1 MNLNL
6 VQHVGCL
13 CGSVRKDSFDFSDAK
28 ANVNMQSNK
37 VTLDDT
43 VSVTIRHFSGL
54 SMLLSKTSVSKSV
67 CSSGFSPL
75 NCSEE
80 HKWELF
86 GLLGAQNEIQLPKWV
101 CVAVNVVIQ

>member
-1 MNLNL
+1 MYVDDHREKIHMSSHFRFVVSIENFQAAFGFEFVFAESFNVFLSFFLMNLNL

-13 CGSVRKDSFDFSDAK
+13 CGSVRQDSFDFSDAK

-54 SMLLSKTSVSKSV
+54 SLLLIV
-67 CSSGFSPL
+67 
-75 NCSEE
+75 
-80 HKWELF
+80 
-86 GLLGAQNEIQLPKWV
+86 
-101 CVAVNVVIQ
+101 